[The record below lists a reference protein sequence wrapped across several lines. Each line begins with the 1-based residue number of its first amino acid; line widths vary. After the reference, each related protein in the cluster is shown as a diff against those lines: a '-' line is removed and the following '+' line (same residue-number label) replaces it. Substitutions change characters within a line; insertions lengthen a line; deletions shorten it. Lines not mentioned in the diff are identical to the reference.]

1 MHQGTLTD
9 TPPDPALSLSD
20 VARSYKYL
28 AQNIDS
34 IDTVSR
40 DAYQLLFGSELP
52 DISKTKSQIRK
63 VRDLSFTESNR
74 PLQ

>member
-1 MHQGTLTD
+1 MHQGTLGA

-40 DAYQLLFGSELP
+40 DAYQLLFGSKLP
-52 DISKTKSQIRK
+52 DINKARSQIRK
-63 VRDLSFTESNR
+63 VHDLRSEER
-74 PLQ
+74 KLPQQ